1 MTVVELDT
9 LIAQLLPEVLSDRD
23 LGDGR
28 SFTDLHFCRLWA
40 LSCLRIGECYE
51 ETLLVQRLRR
61 QLPTHISW
69 LVHSA

>member
-1 MTVVELDT
+1 MSVVELDT
-9 LIAQLLPEVLSDRD
+9 LIALLLPEVLSDRD

-28 SFTDLHFCRLWA
+28 SFTDMHLCRLWA

-61 QLPTHISW
+61 QLPQHINW
-69 LVHSA
+69 LVRSA